1 VQNYFRENFKENK
14 KILMDKNRELSKL
27 KNSILKFNKDFPGK
41 NLVFSDGNK
50 DAKVMIIGEAP
61 GRTENKL
68 QKPFVGRAGKLL
80 DTLLESIHLDRS
92 KVYITNVVNYRP
104 DKNRK
109 PTSEEINEFKKLLFK
124 HIEIISPK
132 YILLLGASAATA
144 VLNHIGPLNEVRG
157 KWKSVKIINSYFD
170 ILTTVH
176 PAFLLRQQ
184 SKKKYALKDLM
195 EFSKKIRVN
204 KNKN

>member
-1 VQNYFRENFKENK
+1 MQNYFRENFEENK
-14 KILMDKNRELSKL
+14 KILMDKNLELSKL

-61 GRTENKL
+61 GRAEDKL

-80 DTLLESIHLDRS
+80 DSLLESIHLDRS

-109 PTSEEINEFKKLLFK
+109 PTPEEINEFKKLLFK
-124 HIEIISPK
+124 HIEIINPK
-132 YILLLGASAATA
+132 YILLLGATAANA
-144 VLNHIGPLNEVRG
+144 VLNHIGPLGEVRG
-157 KWKSVKIINSYFD
+157 KWKNIKIINFYFD
-170 ILTTVH
+170 ILTTFH
-176 PAFLLRQQ
+176 PAFLLRQPKKILVF
-184 SKKKYALKDLM
+184 SKDINLLKKKLFK
-195 EFSKKIRVN
+195 
-204 KNKN
+204 